1 MTTDFTSVKGRLD
14 VYSTIDDGSRANST
28 KRWVVNHFGQ
38 MEAKHGA
45 IAFVEEREEKTEK
58 WW

>member
-1 MTTDFTSVKGRLD
+1 MATDFTSVKGRLD
-14 VYSTIDDGSRANST
+14 VYSTTDDGCRTIST

-45 IAFVEEREEKTEK
+45 TAFVEEREEKNEK